1 MHLQEVPSKSEII
14 AAHQRIRNFVHFT
27 PVLTSQKLNKLF
39 GVKMFFKAE
48 NLQKGGSFKIRG
60 ATNAILLNKES
71 LKNGVA
77 THSSGNHAQAL
88 ALAAKNQGLTAHI
101 VMPENAPKVKVQA
114 VEGYGAHITF
124 CQPTLEA
131 RETTLK
137 NIVNKT
143 GATFIP
149 PYNSYDIIAGQ
160 ATMMKELVEEIDKL
174 DAAFIPIGGGGLI
187 SGSILSTKYFS
198 PNTTVIGAE
207 PEQADDAYQSLKAGS
222 FIPSKNPDTIADGLK
237 TSLGDLTYPIIM
249 KGVNDIITVSE
260 QEIVDA
266 MKLIFTYLK
275 QVIEPS
281 AAVPLAA
288 LIKEKANFQKKKVG
302 LVLCGGNVDLEK
314 LPF

>member
-1 MHLQEVPSKSEII
+1 MHLQKVPSKSEIV
-14 AAHQRIRNFVHFT
+14 AAHQRIKGLVHQT
-27 PVLTSQKLNKLF
+27 PILSSKKLNSLL
-39 GVKMFFKAE
+39 GAELFFKAE
-48 NLQKGGSFKIRG
+48 NLQKSGSFKIRG
-60 ATNAILLNKES
+60 ASNAILLNLAS

-88 ALAAKNQGLTAHI
+88 ALAAKNQGLAAHI
-101 VMPENAPKVKVQA
+101 VMPDNAPKVKVQA

-124 CQPTLEA
+124 CAPTLEA
-131 RETTLK
+131 REATLK
-137 NIVNKT
+137 KVVHKT
-143 GATFIP
+143 GSAFIP

-160 ATMMKELVEEIDKL
+160 ASMMKELVEEIDSL

-198 PNTTVIGAE
+198 PNTRVLGSE
-207 PEQADDAYQSLKAGS
+207 PKEADDAYQSWKKGE
-222 FIPSKNPDTIADGLK
+222 FVPSSNPDTIADGLK
-237 TSLGDLTYPIIM
+237 TSLGDLTYPIVM
-249 KGVNDIITVSE
+249 DGVSDIITVSE

-288 LIKEKANFQKKKVG
+288 LIKAKANFQGMKVG

-314 LPF
+314 LRF